1 MLSEKVWPFSDMVF
15 EGDTNCALMPTPPHM
30 VEAMYD
36 PFTREEYS
44 PNFNF
49 KGDYHMWN
57 SFDPYHDNRRGIS
70 NILQCMNKWVA
81 IQFVDGVNLQVYVTS
96 ADFNSATGFL
106 THQSYNSLV
115 CNGAAIQNSQQ
126 AEACKDQW
134 VELVLPN
141 HISLSFY
148 LTHFDDHVVGG
159 SFQSNQLLGLYNR
172 VTSVQC

>member
-1 MLSEKVWPFSDMVF
+1 
-15 EGDTNCALMPTPPHM
+15 
-30 VEAMYD
+30 
-36 PFTREEYS
+36 
-44 PNFNF
+44 
-49 KGDYHMWN
+49 MWN
-57 SFDPYHDNRRGIS
+57 SFLPYPNNSRGIS

-81 IQFVDGVNLQVYVTS
+81 IQLIGGTNLQVYVTS

-106 THQSYNSLV
+106 THQSYNALF

-134 VELVLPN
+134 VQLVLPN

-148 LTHFDDHVVGG
+148 LTHYNDQMIGG
-159 SFQSNQLLGLYNR
+159 SFQTTQLLGLSNQ